1 MEEANRGRTRPHKT
15 LVSVNSGIY
24 WPATPP
30 HSGAQPPISN
40 HTHIQPR
47 STRPHNWTTVSANDN
62 DSDSGKKWRFGAHP
76 FFWWWMNLAYSQYGF
91 GEVDTTFDSD
101 NI

>member
-1 MEEANRGRTRPHKT
+1 MKQKHRDECVKK
-15 LVSVNSGIY
+15 
-24 WPATPP
+24 
-30 HSGAQPPISN
+30 
-40 HTHIQPR
+40 
-47 STRPHNWTTVSANDN
+47 TVSANDN
-62 DSDSGKKWRFGAHP
+62 DSDSAKKWRWWRFGAHP